1 MTALRDEPVLP
12 TAPRTTLS
20 AEVPTVT
27 TAPVSPAPVSP
38 APAARARSVGNPLYQ
53 AAEHFLRAFHEAR
66 PKAGPLDARLA
77 KVRAEIAA
85 TGTYRHTP
93 AELAYGARL
102 ALRESGWCPESI
114 PWRGLLVRDLREVRA
129 AADVAAECVRHLRMA
144 TGAGVIRPV
153 VSVFAPDSPWRPG
166 PRIRNDQLV
175 RYAGYRE
182 LSHVLG
188 DRRYIDFTTG
198 VGKLGWRPPTPR
210 GAFDL
215 LPLVVECGDDG
226 VRLFPIP
233 RDAVLEVRLTHPELA
248 WFAELGLRWHAVPVI
263 ANTRLRIGGIDY
275 PAAPYNGVYI
285 CRAIGEDVLGEDAAY
300 GMAALVA
307 ERLGLDTTRERT
319 LWRDRAA
326 LELNRAVLHSF
337 DKAGV
342 SIEHSADVYLPASDH
357 RDRPAFLR

>member
-12 TAPRTTLS
+12 TTPRVALS
-20 AEVPTVT
+20 AEPPTVT
-27 TAPVSPAPVSP
+27 TAPVGPAQP
-38 APAARARSVGNPLYQ
+38 ARARPAGNPLYQ
-53 AAEHFLRAFHEAR
+53 AAEHFLRGFHGAR
-66 PKAGPLDARLA
+66 PKAGPLDPRLA

-129 AADVAAECVRHLRMA
+129 AEDVAAECVRHLRMA
-144 TGAGVIRPV
+144 AAAGAIRPV

-182 LSHVLG
+182 PSHVLG
-188 DRRYIDFTTG
+188 DRRYVDFTTG

-210 GAFDL
+210 GRFDL
-215 LPLVVECGDDG
+215 LPLVIESGDEG

-233 RDAVLEVRLTHPELA
+233 RDAVLEVRLTHPELP

-300 GMAALVA
+300 GLATVVA
-307 ERLGLDTTRERT
+307 ERLGLDTSRERT

-337 DKAGV
+337 DQAGV
-342 SIEHSADVYLPASDH
+342 SIEHSAEVYLPASDT